1 MAKKWI
7 SFEYNIIT
15 SKWLTMKRQLNQTT
29 EWPKKPLKGEKLLFS
44 FIPHF
49 IIFILLIMPLLL
61 RKLWSNKN
69 PFEKFIYF
77 LTIELWERI

>member
-1 MAKKWI
+1 
-7 SFEYNIIT
+7 
-15 SKWLTMKRQLNQTT
+15 MKRQLNQTT
-29 EWPKKPLKGEKLLFS
+29 EWPKEPLKGEKLLFS

-69 PFEKFIYF
+69 PFENLYISWLLSFENEFDRK
-77 LTIELWERI
+77 

>member
-7 SFEYNIIT
+7 SLEYNIIT

-29 EWPKKPLKGEKLLFS
+29 EWPKEPLKGEKLLFS